1 MSMKQVVFLTILML
15 SACSPQKNEPQSKII
30 KTSVTSQQVTI
41 APDKTEAKF
50 LISADGIGKAKLG
63 MTLGELK
70 KISDRDTKFELISPF
85 TIDSSAIAVSQGGLL
100 QYYILYQAGTTSH
113 PDEFTPTNEDPIT
126 LLVTDNYNYHT
137 PEGIKVGTSIQE
149 AENIYG
155 DAILAYNQEGESEE
169 YITFKNNDA
178 SNIRFRASSFKL
190 ISDGSGYSGIYAEYP
205 GVPYTTDKYQE
216 DAAIA
221 VIEVSCTQENCPN

>member
-1 MSMKQVVFLTILML
+1 MKQVIFLTILML
-15 SACSPQKNEPQSKII
+15 SACIPQKIEPQSKTI
-30 KTSVTSQQVTI
+30 KTSVTSQQAAI
-41 APDKTEAKF
+41 APDNTEEKF
-50 LISADGIGKAKLG
+50 LISADGIGQAKLG

-85 TIDSSAIAVSQGGLL
+85 TIDSSAIAVSQGGLI

-113 PDEFTPTNEDPIT
+113 PDKFTPTDQDPIT

-149 AENIYG
+149 AEEIYG
-155 DAILAYNQEGESEE
+155 DAILAYNQEDELKE

-178 SNIRFRASSFKL
+178 SNIHFRASSFKM
-190 ISDGSGYSGIYAEYP
+190 ISDGLGFSGIYPKYP
-205 GVPYTTDKYQE
+205 GVSYTTDKYQVE
-216 DAAIA
+216 AAIA
-221 VIEVSCTQENCPN
+221 AIEVSCIENCPN